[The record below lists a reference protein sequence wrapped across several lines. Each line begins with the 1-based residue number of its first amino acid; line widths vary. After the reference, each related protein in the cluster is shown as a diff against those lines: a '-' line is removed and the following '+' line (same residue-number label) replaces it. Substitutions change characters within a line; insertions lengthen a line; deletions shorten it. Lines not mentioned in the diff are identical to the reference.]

1 MESPENEKGNIGEEA
16 VNTLAFDT
24 YLKYWCYPGPKDEQ
38 GSRKEICDLLIL
50 FRDTMIILSVKNYE
64 FKGNYERYFRSTLDK
79 AVSQVAGAERRL
91 FDTGR
96 KLLIHHSDLGE
107 IELDPSK
114 YKKVY
119 RVIVNHSIAPLF
131 YPGGRLTSTGKYVHI
146 FNWNAFLG
154 VVRELD
160 TIPDFIQYLS
170 ERELIFHDKNTTI
183 MNGTEEEWEAHV
195 QQAFLDY
202 NTNRIDQGPNFVLIS
217 GSESDLLADFL
228 WNNRKFNK
236 HFYDRSFNGG
246 SFELDG
252 KWIDYLKRKEVQNK
266 KAADRASYFVDEFL
280 KNEVLYKQDHTNL
293 ALAVEL
299 LSLSR
304 FERRIIGSE
313 FLAFWGKYSN
323 AGKDYIVRRYGK
335 VNDLVIAFV
344 LYSRNMPHD
353 MVLTLMQVASEGYAV
368 WNKYEDKKIAIIGFS
383 QDAIGFRFGL
393 MDVEPFSKLLEEQ
406 VKEDLKKLN
415 WFTNFEIFKVNHQ
428 EYPD

>member
-1 MESPENEKGNIGEEA
+1 MQSSENEKGNIGEEA

-50 FRDTMIILSVKNYE
+50 FRNTMIILSVKNYE

-79 AVSQVAGAERRL
+79 ALSQVAGAERRL
-91 FDTGR
+91 FDASR
-96 KLLIHHSDLGE
+96 KLFINHSDLGE
-107 IELDPSK
+107 IEFDPSK
-114 YKKVY
+114 YAHVY
-119 RVIVNHSIAPLF
+119 RIIVNHSTAPLF
-131 YPGGRLTSTGKYVHI
+131 YPGGRLTASNKYVHI
-146 FNWNAFLG
+146 FNWDAFLG
-154 VVRELD
+154 IVQELD

-170 ERELIFHDKNTTI
+170 EREVIFHDKNTTI
-183 MNGTEEEWEAHV
+183 MNGAEEEWEGHV

-217 GSESDLLADFL
+217 GTESDLLADFL
-228 WNNRKFNK
+228 WHNRKFNK
-236 HFYDRSFNGG
+236 HLYDRSFNGG

-252 KWIDYLKRKEVQNK
+252 KWQDYLKRKEVQNK

-280 KNEVLYKQDHTNL
+280 KNEVLYKQGQSNM

-313 FLAFWGKYSN
+313 FLAFWGKYQN

-353 MVLTLMQVASEGYAV
+353 MVMTLMQIAAEGYAV

-393 MDVEPFSKLLEEQ
+393 MEVEPFSKELEGQ
-406 VKEDLKKLN
+406 VIEDLKKLN
-415 WFTNFEIFKVNHQ
+415 WFTNFEVFKVNHQ